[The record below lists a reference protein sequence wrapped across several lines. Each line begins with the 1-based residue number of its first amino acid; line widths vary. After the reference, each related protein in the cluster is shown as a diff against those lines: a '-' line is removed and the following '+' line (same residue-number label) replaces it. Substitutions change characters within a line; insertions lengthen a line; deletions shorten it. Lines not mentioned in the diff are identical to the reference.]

1 MDVDTDMDADTDLGV
16 VIRCSK
22 KFIIYP
28 CLGIDDALFYIQ
40 QELRI

>member
-1 MDVDTDMDADTDLGV
+1 MDMDMDRDVDMDLGMV
-16 VIRCSK
+16 MRYSK
-22 KFIIYP
+22 KSINYP